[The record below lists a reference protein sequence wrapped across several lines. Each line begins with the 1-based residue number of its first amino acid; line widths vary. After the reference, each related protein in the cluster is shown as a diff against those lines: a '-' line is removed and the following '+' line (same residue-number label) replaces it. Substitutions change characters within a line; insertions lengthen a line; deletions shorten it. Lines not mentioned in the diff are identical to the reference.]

1 MTTHVINTAIV
12 VEREEE
18 GHAFGVQQLVYF
30 ISEVLSEPKVHNS
43 SIQIL
48 LYAILITSRKLHHYF
63 DEYKISIVIDFPL
76 VDILHNWN
84 AT

>member
-1 MTTHVINTAIV
+1 MSSA
-12 VEREEE
+12 
-18 GHAFGVQQLVYF
+18 QLLWWSTPRRAMHFACSGRVYF
-30 ISEVLSEPKVHNS
+30 VREVLSEFKVRYP
-43 SIQIL
+43 SIQKL
-48 LYAILITSRKLHHYF
+48 LYAILNTSRKLRHYF